1 MLLIT
6 TIPAIAPLRSSL
18 PKSVGVKKV
27 IQVRLISHDFFFFS
41 EGKLTAGN
49 KDIIAGLLQ
58 EIVNIL
64 NVLLIDLKGLIGAE
78 SSVSSLCNGEI
89 ISVAAIAAIVFD
101 LLKVCLL
108 FLILNFSLVNGRSF
122 SLSSISSALSSK

>member
-1 MLLIT
+1 MI
-6 TIPAIAPLRSSL
+6 
-18 PKSVGVKKV
+18 
-27 IQVRLISHDFFFFS
+27 FFFS